1 MWQQR
6 KLEKGVEGE
15 ECRQPRVIGNCE
27 EADSPLESLAPEA
40 CSPIKTFILVNP
52 FWTSDL

>member
-27 EADSPLESLAPEA
+27 EADSPLEPLAPEA